1 MQVVEMCVC
10 VCVFIGTCMGMAC
23 VRACMGMRYVYE
35 DMYGCVCTHMHM
47 YGPAPGGLRVWPG
60 TLAMCFLS

>member
-1 MQVVEMCVC
+1 
-10 VCVFIGTCMGMAC
+10 MGMAC